1 MKKALLLGA
10 SAMGLVVASLV
21 IASPAFA
28 QGAAAQQPVGT
39 VKGNDQTQPV
49 NSEQPAD
56 VAETNDN
63 EIVITASRREAT
75 LQDTPI
81 AVSVTTGATIEQA
94 QIRDLIDLQTVVPS
108 LRVAQLASPA
118 NTNFIIRGFGN
129 GANNPGIEPS
139 VGVFIDGVYRSRSA
153 AQISDLPNVQRI
165 EVLRGPQ
172 STLFGKNAS
181 AGVIS
186 IVTQR
191 PQFEFG
197 GSASATYGNFNTVVV
212 KADVTGPITDKI
224 AFGLSGNYNKR
235 DGYARDLSTGTDLN
249 NRNRYDLRG
258 DLLFKASDDFTIR
271 VIGDYS
277 DINERCCFVANIV
290 NGPTGA
296 LVDALRGGPGL
307 GLVAERPFS
316 YTARN
321 NSVPFNKIKNYGGS
335 AEIGYTA
342 GPLSFTSITAYRE
355 LRSRADQD
363 GDFTTL
369 DLIASGLTTQ
379 KIDTFTQ
386 ELRLTTDFEGPINFL
401 LGGFY
406 FDEKIDFT
414 NSLSTGAD
422 ARQFFNVLSGAA
434 GANPGGVRTVEQIL
448 GLPNGTFF
456 RAGNGNQERFTLAD
470 KAYSVFGS
478 VDFKATDRLT
488 LTAGFNYT
496 DDSKRASA
504 NVVTT
509 EPFAAVDLVA
519 LGVRIGV
526 PAAVANTAA
535 NPLLGLRGL
544 QFLPPF
550 LNFPNAVEN
559 GRTKDNKFT
568 YTLRAAYEL
577 SDQFNVYATY
587 ATGFKASSFNLSRD
601 SRPLASDFI
610 PGSPVS
616 NPAASPIRTAG
627 LALPNLTT
635 GTRFAGPENT
645 TVYEAGLKASLARAT
660 FNVAVF
666 EQEIKGFQSNVFTG
680 TGFNLANAGKQSIFG
695 IEFDGTYTP
704 VKPLTLFLAVTYLD
718 PVYNSF
724 VSSAVG
730 DLSGLNPSDIP
741 SISASMGGTYT
752 YIFSGGTRLIARADY
767 KYEDEVNVTDGLP
780 GFVARSGATINFG
793 PARAIA
799 SRFRREV
806 NEVDASLTL
815 ALQNGFEI
823 SAYGRNLLNDK
834 YLIDV
839 FDAVAQGGSVSGFP
853 NQPRTYGGTVRVKF

>member
-1 MKKALLLGA
+1 MNKAYLVGA
-10 SAMGLVVASLV
+10 SMLGLIVTQ
-21 IASPAFA
+21 PAWA

-39 VKGNDQTQPV
+39 AQGNDQTAPV
-49 NSEQPAD
+49 NTEAPAD
-56 VAETNDN
+56 TAETNDN

-94 QIRDLIDLQTVVPS
+94 QIRDLIDLQSLVPS

-153 AQISDLPNVQRI
+153 AQIADLPNVQRI

-186 IVTQR
+186 IITQR

-197 GSASATYGNFNTVVV
+197 GSGSVTFGNFDTVVV
-212 KADVTGPITDKI
+212 KGDITGPITDSI
-224 AFGLSGNYNKR
+224 AFGVSGNYNRR
-235 DGYARDLSTGTDLN
+235 DGYARDLRTGTDLN
-249 NRNRYDLRG
+249 NRDRYDVRG
-258 DLLFKASDDFTIR
+258 DLLFKPTDDFTIR
-271 VIGDYS
+271 VIGDYGKI
-277 DINERCCFVANIV
+277 DEKCCLVANV
-290 NGPTGA
+290 RNGPTGP
-296 LVDALRGGPGL
+296 LVDALSGGPGL
-307 GLVAERPFS
+307 GLVAEQPFS
-316 YTARN
+316 FTARN
-321 NSVPFNKIKNYGGS
+321 NSIPSNRIKNYGGS
-335 AEIGYTA
+335 AEINYAA
-342 GPLSFTSITAYRE
+342 GPLNFTSITAYRE

-363 GDFTTL
+363 GDFTAL

-386 ELRLTTDFEGPINFL
+386 ELRLATDFEGPFNFL

-406 FDEKIDFT
+406 FDENIDFT
-414 NSLSTGAD
+414 NSLSTGVG
-422 ARQFFNVLSGAA
+422 ARRFFDVLA
-434 GANPGGVRTVEQIL
+434 GASATNVGGVRTVEQIL
-448 GLPNGTFF
+448 RLPNGTFF
-456 RAGNGNQERFTLAD
+456 APGNGNQERFTLSD
-470 KAYSVFGS
+470 KAYSVFGT
-478 VDFKATDRLT
+478 VDFKPFDRLT

-496 DDSKRASA
+496 DDSKRATA
-504 NVVTT
+504 NVTTT
-509 EPFAAVDLVA
+509 EAFAAVDLVA
-519 LGVRIGV
+519 LGVAIGV

-550 LNFPNAVEN
+550 LNFPNAVED
-559 GRTKDNKFT
+559 GRTNDDKFT
-568 YTLRAAYEL
+568 YTLRAAYEVTDNL
-577 SDQFNVYATY
+577 NVYATY

-601 SRPLASDFI
+601 SRPLSSDFI

-627 LALPNLTT
+627 LGLANLTT

-645 TVYEAGLKASLARAT
+645 TVYEAGLKASFRGGS

-666 EQEIKGFQSNVFTG
+666 DQAIKGFQSNVFTG
-680 TGFNLANAGKQSIFG
+680 TGFNLANAGKQSIRG
-695 IEFDGTYTP
+695 VEFDGTYSP
-704 VKPLTLFLAVTYLD
+704 FRALTLFGAVTYLD
-718 PVYNSF
+718 AKYDSF

-730 DLSGLNPSDIP
+730 DLSGLRPSDVP
-741 SISASMGGTYT
+741 KYATSVGATFT
-752 YIFSGGTRLIARADY
+752 QELANEAKLIARADY
-767 KYEDEVNVTDGLP
+767 KYESDVAVTDGLP
-780 GFVARSGATINFG
+780 GFAVRSATGIDFA
-793 PARAIA
+793 PARAIG
-799 SRFRREV
+799 RTFRRQV
-806 NEVDASLTL
+806 DEVDASLTL
-815 ALQNGFEI
+815 ALKGGLEI

-853 NQPRTYGGTVRVKF
+853 NQPRTYGGSVRVKF